1 MWKALVTVAA
11 VLALSTAAQAADLG
25 GYSTKDDYDDR
36 AYRKPAHW
44 TGFYVGIHG
53 GYAWA
58 EATGRLERDFG
69 AGPDPFF
76 TTPSRTVDGEG
87 WLGGAQIGFNRQHGK
102 MVWGVE
108 IDGSWVDI
116 NHSASIDTLI
126 SGLPPPGPE
135 GGINRQVDVSLD
147 ALGTVR
153 GRLGFLASPALLV
166 YATAGLA
173 IGKTSADL
181 TIRGCC
187 GTPDATPDGIRVHG
201 SAEEYHV
208 GWVVGGGAE
217 WAMGHGW
224 SLKAEYQYIDL
235 GSVDYNFRGT
245 NFLTDPPTPHTSN
258 SLRGVDLDLH
268 VVKLGLNYRF

>member
-1 MWKALVTVAA
+1 MRALITVAA
-11 VLALSTAAQAADLG
+11 AIVLSTAAQAADLG
-25 GYSTKDDYDDR
+25 GYSTKDDHEDR
-36 AYRKPAHW
+36 YYRKPALW

-58 EATGRLERDFG
+58 EASGRYERDFG
-69 AGPDPFF
+69 DGPVAGFDA
-76 TTPSRTVDGEG
+76 THSIDAEG
-87 WLGGAQIGFNRQHGK
+87 WLAGGQIGFNKQYGK
-102 MVWGVE
+102 AVLGIEVDGSWTDINHTGSFNLPLANLPGGLDVE
-108 IDGSWVDI
+108 ID
-116 NHSASIDTLI
+116 A
-126 SGLPPPGPE
+126 
-135 GGINRQVDVSLD
+135 SLD

-166 YATAGLA
+166 YATGGLA

-181 TIRGCC
+181 TIRRG
-187 GTPDATPDGIRVHG
+187 GGFPDSDVVRVSG
-201 SAEEYHV
+201 SSGSEYHV
-208 GWVVGGGAE
+208 GYVVGGGAE

-235 GSVDYNFRGT
+235 GSVDYRFRGT
-245 NFLTDPPTPHTSN
+245 NFVADPDAPHTSD